1 VREPSVSWA
10 LAGLVFTIGGVA
22 LLFASI
28 VLLGFSAPNALEGAD
43 AATAQAV
50 GYVAGGLFL
59 AAIGSFFGLVPLLFG
74 AAVVTGDEYPGWLGW
89 LAGVGGA
96 VGVVTASLIFF
107 DGYSG
112 LTDMVL
118 FPIAS
123 LLFTVWIGIM
133 GFQLWQKASVPEQV
147 TTSG

>member
-1 VREPSVSWA
+1 
-10 LAGLVFTIGGVA
+10 
-22 LLFASI
+22 
-28 VLLGFSAPNALEGAD
+28 
-43 AATAQAV
+43 
-50 GYVAGGLFL
+50 
-59 AAIGSFFGLVPLLFG
+59 
-74 AAVVTGDEYPGWLGW
+74 
-89 LAGVGGA
+89 
-96 VGVVTASLIFF
+96 VVTASLIFF